1 MFVHIDFAQ
10 IFFMVEMIKF
20 SLFESNVNCSLQPAK
35 VISNQSPPWLVKV
48 LQLILLAAIFL
59 FAQMPFARGHCL
71 RERRSLPFPPLPG
84 DGDLPLA
91 EVQPTGKSTR

>member
-1 MFVHIDFAQ
+1 
-10 IFFMVEMIKF
+10 MVELIKF
-20 SLFESNVNCSLQPAK
+20 SIYENNVNCSLQPAK

-48 LQLILLAAIFL
+48 LQLCLLAAICF
-59 FAQMPFARGHCL
+59 FAQLPLARGHCL

-91 EVQPTGKSTR
+91 EAPANGKLIKIN